1 MEFQGDKA
9 VAQKKKKSE
18 TQSKPSGP
26 SRAAMQWILFA
37 FMIGLALGS
46 VIGYN
51 VGRSASAGDRGA
63 GEDRYG
69 RSPGNAHYTHNH
81 P

>member
-1 MEFQGDKA
+1 M
-9 VAQKKKKSE
+9 AQTKKKRE
-18 TQSKPSGP
+18 TPTVRSGP

-51 VGRSASAGDRGA
+51 VGRGALAGDRGA

-69 RSPGNAHYTHNH
+69 RSPGHAHYTHNH

>member
-1 MEFQGDKA
+1 M
-9 VAQKKKKSE
+9 AQTKKKRE
-18 TQSKPSGP
+18 TPSVRSGP

-37 FMIGLALGS
+37 FVIGLVLGG

-51 VGRSASAGDRGA
+51 VGRDASAGDRG
-63 GEDRYG
+63 GVTDRYG
-69 RSPGNAHYTHNH
+69 RAPGHAHYTHNH